1 MRRTAFATALLALLT
16 LAACGGGSSPAPT
29 GGGGATPA
37 ASAPAASE
45 PGESVAAAACEQTTD
60 AATVEIEI
68 ADFAF
73 SPASAT
79 AKVGDVVNWTNND
92 SQAHSAA
99 FEGCST
105 ERLDNGASG
114 ALVFTEAGTYNYVCG
129 IHPSMKATL
138 EVTE

>member
-1 MRRTAFATALLALLT
+1 MRRSAFAAALLALLT
-16 LAACGGGSSPAPT
+16 LAACGGGSTPAPT

-37 ASAPAASE
+37 ASE
-45 PGESVAAAACEQTTD
+45 PEGSVVAAACAQSTD

-79 AKVGDVVNWTNND
+79 AKVGDVVSWTNND
-92 SQAHSAA
+92 SQTHSAA
-99 FEGCST
+99 FDSCST

-114 ALVFTEAGTYNYVCG
+114 ALVFTEPGTYDYVCG
-129 IHPSMKATL
+129 IHPSMTATL

>member
-1 MRRTAFATALLALLT
+1 MRRTVFATALLALLA

-29 GGGGATPA
+29 TGGGATPA
-37 ASAPAASE
+37 ASE
-45 PGESVAAAACEQTTD
+45 PGESIAAAACEQTTD

-114 ALVFTEAGTYNYVCG
+114 ALVFTQAGTYNYVCG